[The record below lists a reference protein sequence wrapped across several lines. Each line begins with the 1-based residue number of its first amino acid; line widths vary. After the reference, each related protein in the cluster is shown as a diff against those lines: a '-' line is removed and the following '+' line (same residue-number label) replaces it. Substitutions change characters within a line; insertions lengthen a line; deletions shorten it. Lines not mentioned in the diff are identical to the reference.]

1 MVFGETVSLQEAETI
16 KADGAGARP
25 RWWKRVVTSEYW
37 VLYLCLIYFVV
48 MCVVAPGVASPE
60 NFGNI
65 FSNMLPLLI
74 VAVGQ
79 TIVLISGGIDLSA
92 TSIIALASVVGAS
105 VMTGDGGLLAGSALA
120 VPAGILA
127 MLLTGALVG
136 LLNGAAITRL
146 QMPPFIVT
154 LTTMIFFSGFAVWLT
169 QSRPIYN
176 LPESFVLI
184 GKGTF
189 FFVPYALA
197 VALLVVALAHVALSR
212 TLFGRWL
219 YAAGANARTAL
230 VSGVP
235 VNRAVT
241 TAYVASGVCA
251 AAAAM
256 LYTGRLETGS
266 PVLGQRILLDVIGA
280 AVVGGTSLFGGKG
293 KVMWTVFG
301 VLFIT
306 LIDNSLNMLDQPPS
320 YFVIMM
326 LKGTVIL
333 LAALLDTMRARF
345 LAGG

>member
-1 MVFGETVSLQEAETI
+1 MSLPEAEAI
-16 KADGAGARP
+16 KTEAANAGVRR

-37 VLYLCLIYFVV
+37 VLYLCLVYFLV
-48 MCVVAPGVASPE
+48 MCAVAPQVASPE
-60 NFGNI
+60 NVSNI
-65 FSNMLPLLI
+65 FSNMLPILI

-105 VMTGDGGLLAGSALA
+105 VMTGDGGLLAGSATA
-120 VPAGILA
+120 VPAGIIA

-136 LLNGAAITRL
+136 LFNGAAITRL
-146 QMPPFIVT
+146 RMPPFIVT
-154 LTTMIFFSGFAVWLT
+154 LTTMIFFSGFAIWLT
-169 QSRPIYN
+169 QSSPIYN
-176 LPESFVLI
+176 LPESFILI
-184 GKGTF
+184 GKGAF

-197 VALLVVALAHVALSR
+197 VALLVVALAHVALGR

-219 YAAGANARTAL
+219 YAAGANAKTAL

-235 VNRAVT
+235 VNRTVLV
-241 TAYVASGVCA
+241 AYVVSGVCA
-251 AAAAM
+251 AAASI

-280 AVVGGTSLFGGKG
+280 AVLGGTSLFGGKG
-293 KVMWTVFG
+293 KVTWTIFG

-306 LIDNSLNMLDQPPS
+306 LIDNSLNMLEQPPS

-345 LAGG
+345 LATG

>member
-1 MVFGETVSLQEAETI
+1 MSLPEAEAI
-16 KADGAGARP
+16 KAEAAGVKR
-25 RWWKRVVTSEYW
+25 RWWNRVITSEYW
-37 VLYLCLIYFVV
+37 VLYLCLVYFVV
-48 MCVVAPGVASPE
+48 MCVLAPQVASPE
-60 NFGNI
+60 NVSNV

-92 TSIIALASVVGAS
+92 TSIIALTSVVGAS

-120 VPAGILA
+120 VPGGIVA

-136 LLNGAAITRL
+136 LFNGAAITRL

-154 LTTMIFFSGFAVWLT
+154 LTTMIFFSGFAIWLT
-169 QSRPIYN
+169 QSSPIYN
-176 LPESFVLI
+176 LPESFILI
-184 GKGTF
+184 GKGAF
-189 FFVPYALA
+189 LFVPYALV
-197 VALLVVALAHVALSR
+197 VALMVVALAHVALSR
-212 TLFGRWL
+212 MLFGRWL
-219 YAAGANARTAL
+219 YAAGATAKTAL

-235 VNRAVT
+235 VNRTVM

-251 AAAAM
+251 AAASI

-280 AVVGGTSLFGGKG
+280 AVIGGTSLFGGKG

-306 LIDNSLNMLDQPPS
+306 LIDNSLNMLEQPPS

-333 LAALLDTMRARF
+333 LAALLDTMRGR
-345 LAGG
+345 LLIGG

>member
-1 MVFGETVSLQEAETI
+1 
-16 KADGAGARP
+16 
-25 RWWKRVVTSEYW
+25 
-37 VLYLCLIYFVV
+37 LYLCLIYFVA
-48 MCVVAPGVASPE
+48 MCVFTPAIASPE
-60 NFGNI
+60 NLSNV

-105 VMTGDGGLLAGSALA
+105 VMTGDGGLLGGGAFA
-120 VPAGILA
+120 VSAGILV
-127 MLLTGALVG
+127 MLLTGGLIG

-146 QMPPFIVT
+146 RMPPFIVT
-154 LTTMIFFSGFAVWLT
+154 LTTMIFFSGFAIWLT

-176 LPESFVLI
+176 LPETFILI

-189 FFVPYALA
+189 LFVPYALL
-197 VALLVVALAHVALSR
+197 VALLVVIVAHVALSR

-219 YAAGANARTAL
+219 YAAGANAKTAL
-230 VSGVP
+230 ISGAPVS
-235 VNRAVT
+235 RTVT
-241 TAYVASGVCA
+241 LAYVASGACA
-251 AAAAM
+251 AAASI

-280 AVVGGTSLFGGKG
+280 AVIGGTSLFGGKG
-293 KVMWTVFG
+293 KVMWTLYG

-306 LIDNSLNMLDQPPS
+306 LIDNSLNMLEQPPS

-333 LAALLDTMRARF
+333 LAALLDTMRARV